1 MSSNQKLYYPIES
14 IRNTFSKVSTTSFYK
29 VAFPISGGLQE
40 WLTKTGLYK
49 LSNSDGLD
57 AIESIE
63 LLCSGAVLP
72 GTNLKVTETLGNRQG
87 VLEKYPI
94 FKQYPDLA
102 LTFYVDA
109 NHKVIKFFEEW
120 TNYISPL
127 YSTTEGQ
134 VSVSDVGVNSKYAK
148 NESSYFKF
156 RYPNDYTQTIYVTK
170 FEKNLN
176 ALQKDSGK
184 ETYSYKNSSL
194 LTYEFVKAYPN
205 NIVASAVSY
214 EGSNIL
220 TFTVTFTYSRYY
232 VNTAQPSSSGG
243 SIVIPDVQV
252 LSTVPELG
260 LNSTNTSTTTTGALN
275 INGVD
280 QIFGTTS
287 GFDSNIA

>member
-1 MSSNQKLYYPIES
+1 MSSNQKLYYPIEN

-29 VAFPISGGLQE
+29 VAFPINGGLKN
-40 WLTKTGLYK
+40 WLTKTGLYNLK
-49 LSNSDGLD
+49 NTDGLD
-57 AIESIE
+57 PIEAIE

-102 LTFYVDA
+102 LTFYVDV

-127 YSTTEGQ
+127 YSSSEGEITP
-134 VSVSDVGVNSKYAK
+134 SEAGINPKYAK

-170 FEKNLN
+170 FEKDLN
-176 ALQKDSGK
+176 ALQKNSSK
-184 ETYSYKNSSL
+184 NTYTYKNSSL

-220 TFTVTFTYSRYY
+220 TFTVTFTYSRYF
-232 VNTAQPSSSGG
+232 VNSTKPSG
-243 SIVIPDVQV
+243 SIQSLTVPDVKV
-252 LSTVPELG
+252 ASVIPELG
-260 LNSTNTSTTTTGALN
+260 NTSTTNSKVGALN

-280 QIFGTTS
+280 QVVGNTS
-287 GFDSNIA
+287 GFDANIA

>member
-29 VAFPISGGLQE
+29 VAFPINGGLKD

-49 LSNSDGLD
+49 SNDSDGLD

-134 VSVSDVGVNSKYAK
+134 VATSDVGISAKYAK

-176 ALQKDSGK
+176 ALQKDSEGK
-184 ETYSYKNSSL
+184 YSYKNSSL

-232 VNTAQPSSSGG
+232 VNTSQPSGSST
-243 SIVIPDVQV
+243 SIVVPDVQV

-260 LNSTNTSTTTTGALN
+260 LNSTNTSTTGTLN

-280 QIFGTTS
+280 QVVGNTA
-287 GFDSNIA
+287 GFDSNVA